1 MQIPIIQAAPVVER
15 HAEAFRDLFENRR
28 QYEHFKQYI
37 TGLMVLDNKSLTHM
51 AESIVDSADKT
62 NWSRFLSEAPWAEAA
77 VNERRIAYLLTQTKG
92 KRRRSA
98 ESVLMIDDTLCEHVG
113 TVFEYI
119 DRHYNHG
126 EDSYPLA
133 HNPVTSHYVSGVVRF
148 PVDWR
153 LYRRYEE
160 LTDWERFV
168 AQAFPDQ
175 TIPVKRKA
183 RAAFHKTVDPILL
196 QDPTFRARHD
206 QFQTKIDLAIELV
219 HQAEAL
225 ELPFDTVVFDSWY
238 LAEEL
243 VAVLK
248 AADLDWISLV
258 KRNRN
263 VETNS
268 FSLKD
273 ARGQAIPFSDAHI
286 HVEDLVALIPAN
298 AYRKLL
304 VKDTTYW
311 CFTLT
316 VRLPSLG
323 KVRLV
328 VSFDNPQLQGTY
340 ALFVTN
346 RLDWSAQHILALY
359 LQRWPIETFYQD
371 SKTFLGLD
379 TYRMRT
385 TQAIGKHWCLVF
397 VAYSF
402 LHLDCLAV
410 SPTESRLP
418 LKSIGQACRQQAQ
431 ALLEALIIFTFD
443 QLQHGFTAATVLN
456 SLFAKQQLVPT

>member
-1 MQIPIIQAAPVVER
+1 MQLPIIQAAPVVER
-15 HAEAFRDLFENRR
+15 HAAAFRDLFENQR
-28 QYEHFKQYI
+28 QYEHFKQYV

-51 AESIVDSADKT
+51 AQSIVDSADKT
-62 NWSRFLSEAPWAEAA
+62 NWSRFLSESPWAEAA
-77 VNERRIAYLLTQTKG
+77 VNERRIAYLLAQTKA

-98 ESVLMIDDTLCEHVG
+98 ESVLAIDDTLCEHVG

-133 HNPVTSHYVSGVVRF
+133 HNPVTSHSISGVVRF
-148 PVDWR
+148 PLDWR
-153 LYRRYEE
+153 LYRRYEDV
-160 LTDWERFV
+160 TDWERFV
-168 AQAFPDQ
+168 AQYFPEVI
-175 TIPVKRKA
+175 IPVKQKA
-183 RAAFHKTVDPILL
+183 RAALHKVVDPVLL
-196 QDPTFRARHD
+196 QDPTFHMRHD
-206 QFQTKIDLAIELV
+206 QFQTKIDLAIELIQ
-219 HQAEAL
+219 HAQAL
-225 ELPFDTVVFDSWY
+225 EVPFDTVVFDSWY
-238 LAEEL
+238 LSEEL
-243 VAVLK
+243 VTILK
-248 AADLDWISLV
+248 TANLDWISLV

-268 FSLKD
+268 FVLND

-286 HVEDLVALIPAN
+286 HLEALVPLIPAN
-298 AYRKLL
+298 AYRRVM

-328 VSFDNPQLQGTY
+328 VSFDNPQLKGTY

-359 LQRWPIETFYQD
+359 LQRWPIETFYQE

-379 TYRMRT
+379 TYRMRSAE
-385 TQAIGKHWCLVF
+385 AIGKHWCLVF

-410 SPTESRLP
+410 SPTESKLP
-418 LKSIGQACRQQAQ
+418 LKSIGQACRQQARS
-431 ALLEALIIFTFD
+431 LLEALISFAFD
-443 QLQHGFTAATVLN
+443 QLQHGFTAAAVLN
-456 SLFAKQQLVPT
+456 SLFAKRPLVPT